1 MFYVICILFAFLAFL
16 SSLGMG
22 IFILGERLNLFMDP
36 SARMK
41 RFQKAGAS
49 FVEEFGSLFSGI
61 PLYRLVP
68 TPSSVRFVDAAHQ
81 LEEITKELV
90 EEKIAKLSKSDN
102 GDKLSSGFLEQWLM
116 SEDFSKEDIAVLM
129 RDFLAAGIDT
139 VSALV
144 VCSGSRVRLTA
155 SISAKCD
162 PGGT

>member
-1 MFYVICILFAFLAFL
+1 MCTVRIFGILP
-16 SSLGMG
+16 SPGMG

-49 FVEEFGSLFSGI
+49 FVEGFGSLFSGI

-90 EEKIAKLSKSDN
+90 EEKIAKLSKSD
-102 GDKLSSGFLEQWLM
+102 DVDEVPSGFLEQWLM
-116 SEDFSKEDIAVLM
+116 SDDFSKEDIAVLM

-144 VCSGSRVRLTA
+144 VCSGSRVR
-155 SISAKCD
+155 
-162 PGGT
+162 